1 MRLLHFLFG
10 GLGADWVRPL
20 DSTSPMG
27 IHPNGISTSLMSRRR
42 SLPRIKLR
50 LLKVFCSIMV
60 AGMRVSGVYSIK
72 SFVFFTRDGDGRA
85 VCKVGDLSS
94 AEEDGDVSMSR
105 ESLNIPMGN
114 SS

>member
-10 GLGADWVRPL
+10 GLGTDWVRSL

-72 SFVFFTRDGDGRA
+72 SFVFLHAMVMAGLYVRLETCLPRR
-85 VCKVGDLSS
+85 KM
-94 AEEDGDVSMSR
+94 EM
-105 ESLNIPMGN
+105 
-114 SS
+114 